1 MMKRTIKRRWLKA
14 KIALSQTMQRI
25 LDINRQ
31 RKVLPTIPHFR
42 DQEKALQE
50 ELRLLNKLAEQQA
63 LLIRRY
69 ESIGDKDH

>member
-1 MMKRTIKRRWLKA
+1 MKRTIKRRWLKA
-14 KIALSQTMQRI
+14 KIALSQTVQRI

-31 RKVLPTIPHFR
+31 RKVLPTIPHLR

-69 ESIGDKDH
+69 ESIADKDH